1 MPRGGVREATQLPF
15 EKGCTR
21 TCCRPRSFRAHAHS
35 HAAYTWHAYAHAHCL
50 VFTVAIGS

>member
-21 TCCRPRSFRAHAHS
+21 TWCRPRSFRAHAHS